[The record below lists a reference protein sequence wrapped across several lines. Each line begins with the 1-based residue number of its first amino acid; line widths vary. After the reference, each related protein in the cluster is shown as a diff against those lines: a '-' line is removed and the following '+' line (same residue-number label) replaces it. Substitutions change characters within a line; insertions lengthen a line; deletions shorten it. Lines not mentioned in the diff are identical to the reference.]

1 MKIVN
6 REKRVPELGGIK
18 LMNVESAFTLRKA
31 LCSKY
36 TWKQEMRRAEKE
48 MLYSYER
55 EV

>member
-1 MKIVN
+1 
-6 REKRVPELGGIK
+6 
-18 LMNVESAFTLRKA
+18 MNVESAFTLRRA

-36 TWKQEMRRAEKE
+36 IWKEMRRAEKE